1 MGVKRVYK
9 ISRWDRLLKNLRFR
23 SCLLPYLWIERF
35 VKAKHSSL
43 SVRSVSGKEKKFYDI
58 DSRSWR
64 WSTLTKFMSK
74 NRQRKRERKQNFK
87 ILTKFS
93 ETINIKTIL
102 QLRKR
107 CYETNQTNLIRRS
120 TVQSL
125 TLQLAFPDLTRESS
139 LKKRAQYDWYPLL
152 TSFDQLLLNLKNMFP
167 LLPNKLSW
175 QGGQL
180 YSAFPFSKGSLA

>member
-1 MGVKRVYK
+1 
-9 ISRWDRLLKNLRFR
+9 
-23 SCLLPYLWIERF
+23 
-35 VKAKHSSL
+35 
-43 SVRSVSGKEKKFYDI
+43 
-58 DSRSWR
+58 
-64 WSTLTKFMSK
+64 MSK

-139 LKKRAQYDWYPLL
+139 LKKRAQYD
-152 TSFDQLLLNLKNMFP
+152 
-167 LLPNKLSW
+167 
-175 QGGQL
+175 
-180 YSAFPFSKGSLA
+180 